1 MWALTLRKMYRFERR
16 QSTERR
22 SRGLREELPAGI
34 VLGTNEM
41 DFMGS
46 FTIVLYLPVDKD
58 DENPY
63 LRNNY
68 T

>member
-34 VLGTNEM
+34 VLGTNG
-41 DFMGS
+41 DGFYG
-46 FTIVLYLPVDKD
+46 VLHYCPVSSGRQ
-58 DENPY
+58 E
-63 LRNNY
+63 R
-68 T
+68 